1 MVSKSETTPPE
12 KKPVSCEDH
21 QRERWR
27 RQRKNVCKR
36 KGKVVPF
43 RRAATTPR
51 YSWMPQRASHNS
63 LRKLLL
69 SFAVGFV
76 LTVFW
81 YWYAY
86 TYIYIDTQIPIATHR
101 ICTYV
106 RVVTH
111 RGPDS
116 WYTHVHIHIH
126 THTHSQAWYYCERA
140 CSKQFPICLPLSIL
154 SVPSSFRSLLSWAT
168 SSVSILSPRPNPL
181 NASAG
186 AHVHPNR
193 LYLHLIASSKVLLRH
208 V

>member
-43 RRAATTPR
+43 RRAATTAR

-76 LTVFW
+76 LPYSGIGVPIHI
-81 YWYAY
+81 YRYANTYSYTSDMHVCTCSY
-86 TYIYIDTQIPIATHR
+86 TY
-101 ICTYV
+101 
-106 RVVTH
+106 H

-116 WYTHVHIHIH
+116 WYTHAHIHIH
-126 THTHSQAWYYCERA
+126 TQIHTHIARRGIIASEHARSNFRSA
-140 CSKQFPICLPLSIL
+140 FLSLSSLSLPLFA
-154 SVPSSFRSLLSWAT
+154 PSS
-168 SSVSILSPRPNPL
+168 PGPL
-181 NASAG
+181 PSC
-186 AHVHPNR
+186 PS
-193 LYLHLIASSKVLLRH
+193 YLHVLTPWMH
-208 V
+208 PPVCTFIPIGCICT

>member
-126 THTHSQAWYYCERA
+126 THTHIARRGIIASEHTRSNFRSAFL
-140 CSKQFPICLPLSIL
+140 SLSSLSLPLFA
-154 SVPSSFRSLLSWAT
+154 PSS
-168 SSVSILSPRPNPL
+168 PGPL
-181 NASAG
+181 PPCPS
-186 AHVHPNR
+186 
-193 LYLHLIASSKVLLRH
+193 YLHVLTPWMHPPVRTFIPIGCICT
-208 V
+208 

>member
-1 MVSKSETTPPE
+1 MKASKKECMWEKRKSSTISKSGN
-12 KKPVSCEDH
+12 D
-21 QRERWR
+21 
-27 RQRKNVCKR
+27 
-36 KGKVVPF
+36 G
-43 RRAATTPR
+43 
-51 YSWMPQRASHNS
+51 
-63 LRKLLL
+63 
-69 SFAVGFV
+69 
-76 LTVFW
+76 TVFLNARARIPQQFAKITAVICRRLCS
-81 YWYAY
+81 YRILVLVCL
-86 TYIYIDTQIPIATHR
+86 YIYIDTQIPIATHR

-116 WYTHVHIHIH
+116 WYTHAHIH
-126 THTHSQAWYYCERA
+126 THTHNQAWYYCERA

-186 AHVHPNR
+186 VHVHPNR